1 MSVATTGFFDGMHLG
16 HQKVI
21 LTAKRIAE
29 EKGLK
34 SQVVTFWPHPRSV
47 LQQEAYDL
55 RLLTSLEEKKALIKG
70 LGIDEV
76 TVLEFTR
83 EFSLLTTEEFI
94 KEYLIGKCGVK
105 VLVIGYDHHIGHDQS
120 KSQKDMMDICRRCGL
135 VVVRVDEFTLDGQ
148 VPSSTKIRHMLE
160 KGDVAGASAFLG
172 RDYVL
177 KGVVVSGNHL
187 GRTIGFPTANL
198 KLYDPLKLIPGN
210 GVYAVKVALGKR
222 RFKGICNIGVRPTVS
237 NGNYISIETH
247 ILDFNEDIYGLDLK
261 LEFAGRLRDEKKFS
275 SLDVLK
281 LQLEKDKESCIKYF
295 L

>member
-21 LTAKRIAE
+21 LTARHIAE

-34 SQVVTFWPHPRSV
+34 SQVVTFWPHPHSV
-47 LQQEAYDL
+47 LQQEAYNL
-55 RLLTSLEEKKALIKG
+55 RLLTSLEEKRALIKS

-76 TVLEFTR
+76 TVLEFSK
-83 EFSLLTTEEFI
+83 EFSMLSTEEFI

-105 VLVIGYDHHIGHDQS
+105 ILVIGYDHHIGHDKG
-120 KSQKDMMDICRRCGL
+120 KSQEDMMDICRRCGL
-135 VVVRVDEFTLDGQ
+135 EVVRVGEFTLDGL
-148 VPSSTKIRHMLE
+148 VPSSTKIRHLLE
-160 KGDVAGASAFLG
+160 KGDVKKAADLLG
-172 RDYVL
+172 REYAL

-210 GVYAVKVALGKR
+210 GVYAVDVSLGRR

-237 NGNYISIETH
+237 NAAHISIETH
-247 ILDFNEDIYGLDLK
+247 ILDFDEDIYGLDLG
-261 LEFAGRLRDEKKFS
+261 LEFAGRIRDEIKFS
-275 SLDVLK
+275 SLSELK
-281 LQLEKDKESCIKYF
+281 IQLEKDKESCLKYF